1 MALERNFRVI
11 YLDECMI
18 TKRTLPKTV
27 WSLPKTNVFLDQ
39 KEISIKNKAILVA
52 VSREY
57 GLDHIEVHE

>member
-18 TKRTLPKTV
+18 TKRTLPSHV

-39 KEISIKNKAILVA
+39 KEISIKAKAILAA

>member
-1 MALERNFRVI
+1 MALERKFRVI

-18 TKRTLPKTV
+18 TKRALPTHV
-27 WSLPKTNVFLDQ
+27 WPLPKTNVFLDQ
-39 KEISIKNKAILVA
+39 KEISIKNKAILLA